1 MLLRYVSV
9 QRKRKLEQPDTR
21 LLFKEAC
28 EILQRLIPKETD
40 RLTQLQRT
48 TLRDVGHDLSA
59 TGDRLNRLDITQIMC
74 VLARIK
80 GADSDAN
87 PLFWAISD
95 RLDQNLH
102 LDAIAI
108 TKMFTALQCTKDY
121 GPVKRYMASFARKL
135 ENDGPNPLSI
145 SQFSAALY
153 GFRNMN
159 SVSTEVQS
167 LIKSLVKMG
176 SYLDGFEDSL
186 QLLHAFRGISNF
198 SSDAKEVQLLLM
210 ILAQK
215 LQRTTV
221 PIEPYA
227 LATGLYGLRSM
238 KADNMATKVLLGS
251 LVTKIRESTA
261 CFGPRE
267 ITAMISPCRS
277 LGDDPATFELMRAIA
292 YLIPLN
298 AGTLWKGTRVAM
310 ALIPLTHFSDS
321 RAEVSQLTRAI
332 LKQSINP
339 NRFYQIDIVY
349 SLTSI
354 ANKTD
359 LVTGEMGKLL
369 VDALKI
375 ENMEFE
381 CLRTFAVFHSN
392 LRCAG
397 SALLTGDAGIKFRSV
412 MDRWVEVSS
421 RSNLRP
427 PRGQFESEVQYIL
440 RRNHV
445 DVFDQCRANFIHISG
460 YEMDFYF
467 DEGKVNIE
475 LDGDHH
481 RLFPEKDSLRDKVL
495 ADVFSV
501 TTIRI
506 SNASPDEAALTI
518 ASIGR
523 KSLET

>member
-1 MLLRYVSV
+1 
-9 QRKRKLEQPDTR
+9 
-21 LLFKEAC
+21 
-28 EILQRLIPKETD
+28 
-40 RLTQLQRT
+40 
-48 TLRDVGHDLSA
+48 
-59 TGDRLNRLDITQIMC
+59 
-74 VLARIK
+74 
-80 GADSDAN
+80 
-87 PLFWAISD
+87 
-95 RLDQNLH
+95 
-102 LDAIAI
+102 
-108 TKMFTALQCTKDY
+108 
-121 GPVKRYMASFARKL
+121 MASFARKL
-135 ENDGPNPLSI
+135 ENDRPNPLSI
-145 SQFSAALY
+145 SQFSEALY

-210 ILAQK
+210 MLAQK

-221 PIEPYA
+221 PIEPDA

-292 YLIPLN
+292 DLIPLN
-298 AGTLWKGTRVAM
+298 AGTLWEGTRVAM

-339 NRFYQIDIVY
+339 NRFDQIDIVY
-349 SLTSI
+349 SLTGI

-359 LVTGEMGKLL
+359 LVTREMGKLL

-375 ENMEFE
+375 ETMGFE
-381 CLRTFAVFHSN
+381 CLRTFV
-392 LRCAG
+392 
-397 SALLTGDAGIKFRSV
+397 
-412 MDRWVEVSS
+412 
-421 RSNLRP
+421 
-427 PRGQFESEVQYIL
+427 
-440 RRNHV
+440 
-445 DVFDQCRANFIHISG
+445 
-460 YEMDFYF
+460 
-467 DEGKVNIE
+467 
-475 LDGDHH
+475 
-481 RLFPEKDSLRDKVL
+481 
-495 ADVFSV
+495 
-501 TTIRI
+501 
-506 SNASPDEAALTI
+506 
-518 ASIGR
+518 
-523 KSLET
+523 